1 MLPSRVNRYGK
12 MHAEVQDSTRST
24 GRGDQG
30 LSDAELERFCW
41 DIAPRTPM
49 YEVFVNEA
57 RFSLARLLPIL
68 SSLNGNDLEVL
79 EVGAGSCM
87 LAAYLATSKL
97 CVTAVEPL
105 GSEFDFFTDLQNRV
119 LEHCREKGIP
129 LRVIRTTGEKLD
141 LPEHFDFAFTVN
153 SLEHMSAP
161 LQTLDNMYLSLRP
174 GGVLLAHCPNYTIPF
189 DTHFNILLITRWKRL
204 NEWLYRSR
212 ISRCP
217 DVWREL
223 NFIRYADVRRHLA
236 RRGLAFRFN
245 RSVTADMITRTTG
258 DRIFAERMPG
268 VVRAISRLV
277 QAAGL
282 VQALRLLPACWQTP
296 MEVLIYKR

>member
-1 MLPSRVNRYGK
+1 
-12 MHAEVQDSTRST
+12 MHAEVTTRST
-24 GRGDQG
+24 GVGDQG
-30 LSDAELERFCW
+30 LSDAALVRFCW
-41 DIAPRTPM
+41 AIAPRTSM

-68 SSLNGNDLEVL
+68 SSLNGSNPVL

-97 CVTAVEPL
+97 RVTAVDPL
-105 GSEFDFFTDLQNRV
+105 GTEFDFFTDLQDRV

-129 LRVIRTTGEKLD
+129 LNVIRTTGEQLD
-141 LPEHFDFAFTVN
+141 LPEQFDLAFTVN

-161 LQTLDNMYLSLRP
+161 LQTLDNMYRSLRP

-212 ISRCP
+212 IERDP
-217 DVWREL
+217 DVWKEL
-223 NFIRYADVRRHLA
+223 NFIRYVDVRRHLA
-236 RRGLAFRFN
+236 RRGLVFRFN
-245 RSVTADMITRTTG
+245 QSVVADMVTRIAS
-258 DRIFAERMPG
+258 DRIFADRMPRG
-268 VVRAISRLV
+268 VRAISRLL

-282 VQALRLLPACWQTP
+282 LQSLRLLPARWQTP
-296 MEVLIYKR
+296 MEVLIYKT